1 MSLVV
6 NSFAALVMQQGRSG
20 WMRVWCG
27 ECHFQPD
34 ASRLKEICPPA
45 LMAEALTCCSA
56 TGDGEN
62 PEDWELVERGEAW
75 TQQKEARDLFHKT
88 CEEDKHQAAEA
99 LRGLYKASAEL
110 DRLLAQGR
118 ALEAAVATVRTACCA
133 CRTPRIA
140 SDGSG
145 AVRQFSS
152 RALRS
157 LSEASVPILEATAK
171 DSWTVSA
178 KMFNLDT
185 GYPPEPACSA
195 WSVRSLRCQQ
205 QDLPQDI
212 TDWSCNCGRVICN
225 TCAVGR
231 ERMPWRREFRP
242 VLVCRPFEPVVV
254 EAGCKLSRKI
264 KSYGRC

>member
-171 DSWTVSA
+171 DSWDRLRENVQPRHWISSRTCLQCMECSLIEMPA
-178 KMFNLDT
+178 TRPPT
-185 GYPPEPACSA
+185 GHH
-195 WSVRSLRCQQ
+195 
-205 QDLPQDI
+205 
-212 TDWSCNCGRVICN
+212 
-225 TCAVGR
+225 
-231 ERMPWRREFRP
+231 
-242 VLVCRPFEPVVV
+242 
-254 EAGCKLSRKI
+254 
-264 KSYGRC
+264 